1 MIEVE
6 LLGPLGNQ
14 KFTSNAK
21 DFYALKKELQQDSA
35 IQNWLKDCAIA
46 LNDEIVQSLDTPLKD
61 GDKVVILPPVCGG

>member
-21 DFYALKKELQQDSA
+21 DFYALKKELQQDFA

>member
-14 KFTSNAK
+14 KFTINAK